1 MISTKITKE
10 KIYKN
15 AKTQYLQFEKK
26 EQEAFSLFISF
37 CQQHAGKRI
46 LDFGCATGAYCLE
59 LKKLNFE
66 CIGVDINEK
75 YIKIAKQK
83 GVEAYLIKD
92 HLPFNDNSFDTVI
105 LFEILEHVQ
114 YPDRILKEAKRV
126 AKKNILITVPNC
138 EGFEKLGSYGLTYN
152 HFLATDHI
160 NFFTKKD
167 LENLLS
173 NHFDNFEI
181 TKEEPIMIEGQ
192 PTSPMLFGSSG
203 FFGNILVVPVRKL
216 IALLWRI
223 GILKIKTGIFRTK
236 YYARLHALVT
246 L

>member
-1 MISTKITKE
+1 MTITELTKE
-10 KIYKN
+10 KIYIDT
-15 AKTQYLQFEKK
+15 KTQFLQFAEI
-26 EQEAFSLFISF
+26 EQGVFSPFISF

-46 LDFGCATGAYCLE
+46 LDFGCATGGYCLE
-59 LKKLNFE
+59 LKKLGFE
-66 CIGVDINEK
+66 CVGIDINEE
-75 YIKIAKQK
+75 YIKIAQQK
-83 GVEAYLIKD
+83 GVEAHLIKD
-92 HLPFNDNSFDTVI
+92 RLPFNDNSFDTVI
-105 LFEILEHVQ
+105 MFEILEHVQ
-114 YPDRILKEAKRV
+114 DPDRILKEAKRV

-152 HFLATDHI
+152 HFLAMDHI

-173 NHFDNFEI
+173 NHFDNFKI
-181 TKEEPIMIEGQ
+181 TEEEPIMIEGQ
-192 PTSPMLFGSSG
+192 PLSPILFGSSG

-236 YYARLHALVT
+236 YYARLHALIT